1 MIFMGNSSRFVKKM
15 NNGLT
20 TKRERLISIL
30 KGYGSLLIA
39 YSGGVDS
46 TFLLAV
52 AHEALKKNLVA
63 ITAKSP
69 LHPVMENQDAKAFAQ
84 ELGVKHMI
92 VKSREMNLPDFTANT
107 KERCY
112 LCKKYLFI
120 DLLKIA
126 RDKNIEYV
134 AHGANL
140 DDLEDFRPGFDA
152 AREMKIT
159 APMVNAGLTK
169 NDIRTLSKQMNL
181 KTWNKP
187 PMSCLATRIP
197 YGTQITTE
205 KLEMIEQAEQVILGF
220 GFNACRVR
228 LHAKVAR
235 IEVDPGDIERILEQ
249 GIRSNIVRKL
259 RGIGFSDV
267 AVDLEGYRQGSMN
280 RALSLNISKRKQ
292 KI

>member
-1 MIFMGNSSRFVKKM
+1 MIFMGKGSRFIKKM
-15 NNGLT
+15 NNSLT

-30 KGYGSLLIA
+30 KAYGSLIVA

-46 TFLLAV
+46 TFLLAT
-52 AHEALKKNLVA
+52 AHEALKKNLTA
-63 ITAKSP
+63 ITAESS
-69 LHPVMENQDAKAFAQ
+69 LHPTWEIREAKAFAQ
-84 ELGVKHMI
+84 ELGVQHMLI
-92 VKSREMNLPDFTANT
+92 QSREMSRPDFTANT
-107 KERCY
+107 KKRCY

-126 RDKNIEYV
+126 RYKDIEYV

-152 AREMKIT
+152 AREMKIM
-159 APMVNAGLTK
+159 APMVDVGLTK

-205 KLEMIEQAEQVILGF
+205 KLKMIEQAEQVILGL
-220 GFNACRVR
+220 GFNVCRVR
-228 LHAKVAR
+228 LYDKAAR
-235 IEVDPGDIERILEQ
+235 IEVDPSEIKRILDQ
-249 GIRSNIVRKL
+249 RIRSNIVGEF
-259 RGIGFSDV
+259 RGIGFFHV

-280 RALSLNISKRKQ
+280 RDV
-292 KI
+292 

>member
-1 MIFMGNSSRFVKKM
+1 MQRNTEVGLFTKPSIFVKKM

-46 TFLLAV
+46 TFLLAT

-69 LHPVMENQDAKAFAQ
+69 LHPVRENQNAEAFAK
-84 ELGVKHMI
+84 ELGVKHMLI
-92 VKSREMNLPDFTANT
+92 QSREMSQADFKANT
-107 KERCY
+107 KKRCY
-112 LCKKYLFI
+112 LCKKYLFE
-120 DLLKIA
+120 DLVKIA
-126 RDKNIEYV
+126 YDLGIKHV

-152 AREMKIT
+152 AREIKIM
-159 APMVNAGLTK
+159 APMVDAGLTK
-169 NDIRTLSKQMNL
+169 NDIRTLSKKINL

-187 PMSCLATRIP
+187 SMSCLATRIP

-205 KLEMIEQAEQVILGF
+205 KLKMIEKAEQVILALGV
-220 GFNACRVR
+220 NACRVR

-235 IEVDPGDIERILEQ
+235 IEVDPGDIEKILDPVV
-249 GIRSNIVRKL
+249 RSSIVGKL
-259 RGIGFSDV
+259 RGIGFSHV
-267 AVDLEGYRQGSMN
+267 AVDLEGYGQGSMN
-280 RALSLNISKRKQ
+280 RTL
-292 KI
+292 

>member
-1 MIFMGNSSRFVKKM
+1 MSFVNIFFSMIFMDNGLVFVKKM
-15 NNGLT
+15 NNGLK

-30 KGYGSLLIA
+30 EGYGSLLIA

-52 AHEALKKNLVA
+52 AHEVLKKNLTA
-63 ITAKSP
+63 ITAESP
-69 LHPVMENQDAKAFAQ
+69 LHPASEIKAAKAFAQ
-84 ELGVKHMI
+84 ELGVKHMLI
-92 VKSREMNLPDFTANT
+92 QSREMSQAEFKANT
-107 KERCY
+107 KKRCY
-112 LCKKYLFI
+112 LCKKYLFK

-159 APMVNAGLTK
+159 APMVDAGLTK

-205 KLEMIEQAEQVILGF
+205 KLEMIEQAEQVILGL

-249 GIRSNIVRKL
+249 GIRSIIVGKL
-259 RGIGFSDV
+259 REIGFSHV

-280 RALSLNISKRKQ
+280 RDA
-292 KI
+292 

>member
-1 MIFMGNSSRFVKKM
+1 MIFIGNNSLFVKKM
-15 NNGLT
+15 NNDLT
-20 TKRERLISIL
+20 TKREHLISIL

-46 TFLLAV
+46 TFLLAT

-69 LHPVMENQDAKAFAQ
+69 LHPVRENRDATAIAQ
-84 ELGVKHMI
+84 ELGVRHMLI
-92 VKSREMNLPDFTANT
+92 QSREMSQADFKANT
-107 KERCY
+107 KKRCY
-112 LCKKYLFI
+112 LCKKYLFE
-120 DLLKIA
+120 DLVKIA
-126 RDKNIEYV
+126 YDLGIKHV

-159 APMVNAGLTK
+159 APMIDAGMTK
-169 NDIRTLSKQMNL
+169 NDIRTLSKKMNL

-187 PMSCLATRIP
+187 SMSCLATRIP

-205 KLEMIEQAEQVILGF
+205 KLKMIEQAEQVILALGV
-220 GFNACRVR
+220 NACRVR

-235 IEVDPGDIERILEQ
+235 IEVDPGDIERILDQ
-249 GIRSNIVRKL
+249 AVRSTIVRKL
-259 RGIGFSDV
+259 RRIGFSHV
-267 AVDLEGYRQGSMN
+267 AVDLEGYGQGSMN
-280 RALSLNISKRKQ
+280 RTL
-292 KI
+292 

>member
-1 MIFMGNSSRFVKKM
+1 MIFNGNKSLFVKKM

-20 TKRERLISIL
+20 TKREHLISIL
-30 KGYGSLLIA
+30 KGYGSLIIA

-46 TFLLAV
+46 TFLLAT

-69 LHPVMENQDAKAFAQ
+69 LHPVRENQDAKAFAK
-84 ELGVKHMI
+84 ELGVQHMLI
-92 VKSREMNLPDFTANT
+92 QSREMSHADFKANT

-112 LCKKYLFI
+112 LCKKYLFE
-120 DLLKIA
+120 DLIKIA
-126 RDKNIEYV
+126 YDLGIKHV
-134 AHGANL
+134 AHGANF

-159 APMVNAGLTK
+159 APMVDAGLTK
-169 NDIRTLSKQMNL
+169 NDIRILSKKMKL

-197 YGTQITTE
+197 YGKRITTE
-205 KLEMIEQAEQVILGF
+205 KLKMIGKAEQVILALGVK
-220 GFNACRVR
+220 ACRVR

-235 IEVDPGDIERILEQ
+235 IEVDPGDIERILDQ
-249 GIRSNIVRKL
+249 VVRSTIVREL
-259 RGIGFSDV
+259 RRIGFTHV
-267 AVDLEGYRQGSMN
+267 AVDLEGYGQGSMN
-280 RALSLNISKRKQ
+280 RDF
-292 KI
+292 

>member
-1 MIFMGNSSRFVKKM
+1 MIFIGNSSLFVKKM
-15 NNGLT
+15 NNSLT
-20 TKRERLISIL
+20 SKRERLISIL

-84 ELGVKHMI
+84 ELGVKHML

-159 APMVNAGLTK
+159 APMVDAGLTK
-169 NDIRTLSKQMNL
+169 NDIRMLSKQMNL

-205 KLEMIEQAEQVILGF
+205 KLEMIEQAEQVILGL

-228 LHAKVAR
+228 LHVKVAR
-235 IEVDPGDIERILEQ
+235 IEVDSADIERILEQ
-249 GIRSNIVRKL
+249 GVRSSIVGKL
-259 RGIGFSDV
+259 REIGFSNV
-267 AVDLEGYRQGSMN
+267 AVDLEGYQQGSMN
-280 RALSLNISKRKQ
+280 RALSLNISKRIQ